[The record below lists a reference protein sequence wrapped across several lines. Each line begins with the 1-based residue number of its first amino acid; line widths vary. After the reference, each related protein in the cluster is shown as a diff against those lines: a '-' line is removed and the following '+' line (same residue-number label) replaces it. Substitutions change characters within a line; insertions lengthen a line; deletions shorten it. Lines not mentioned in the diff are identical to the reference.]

1 MKLTFTQ
8 DEVLAIVLAHGNSIL
23 PGSFNVG
30 EFDRYSMSATVALT
44 FEETVMEVT
53 GEAL

>member
-23 PGSFNVG
+23 PGSFNEG
-30 EFDRYSMSATVALT
+30 QLDRYSMSATVTLT
-44 FEETVMEVT
+44 LEEPVMEVT

>member
-30 EFDRYSMSATVALT
+30 EFDRYSFSATVELT
-44 FEETVMEVT
+44 FEEPVMEVT
-53 GEAL
+53 GEAQ

>member
-1 MKLTFTQ
+1 MKLIFTQ
-8 DEVLAIVLAHGNSIL
+8 EEVLAIVLAHGNNIA

-30 EFDRYSMSATVALT
+30 QFDRYSLSGTVELT
-44 FEETVMEVT
+44 FEEPVMEVT

>member
-23 PGSFNVG
+23 PGSFNQG
-30 EFDRYSMSATVALT
+30 QLDRYSMSATVTLT
-44 FEETVMEVT
+44 LEMPVMEVT
-53 GEAL
+53 DEAL